1 MVPFLKAIPVS
12 SALKTFLLSTNFVP
26 DPILGSEE
34 RKINIVGFF
43 PKGTFRI
50 WEYYPETHFKSFKQ
64 IISADSI
71 TLYLKNYQGVNFF
84 K

>member
-34 RKINIVGFF
+34 RKVNIVVFF
-43 PKGTFRI
+43 
-50 WEYYPETHFKSFKQ
+50 S
-64 IISADSI
+64 
-71 TLYLKNYQGVNFF
+71 
-84 K
+84 

>member
-26 DPILGSEE
+26 DSILGSEE

-43 PKGTFRI
+43 LKALSGFGN
-50 WEYYPETHFKSFKQ
+50 
-64 IISADSI
+64 I
-71 TLYLKNYQGVNFF
+71 TQKHTSRGLNKLFLLTQ
-84 K
+84 